1 MDKHRTWMV
10 YGMHGIWA
18 IGLGLMAQYIEYGV
32 MNVMG
37 RFGMGGILASNILV
51 GALIFVGFYYLEKR
65 LVAQELSRPVL
76 FNFAS
81 YVIPLAYQ
89 WLMVVKIGK
98 LYEPDDQTGLILSGI
113 FTFACLFIGIALLM
127 RGMTVLFKYVRNK
140 MSENRPLVK

>member
-18 IGLGLMAQYIEYGV
+18 IGLGLMAQYIEYGL
-32 MNVMG
+32 MNVLG
-37 RFGMGGILASNILV
+37 RFDMGGIIAGNILV
-51 GALIFVGFYYLEKR
+51 GALLFVGFYYLEKR
-65 LVAQELSRPVL
+65 LANQELSRPVL

-89 WLMVVKIGK
+89 WLMVIKISN

-113 FTFACLFIGIALLM
+113 FTFACLFIGTGLLM
-127 RGMTVLFKYVRNK
+127 RLMTVLFKYVRTK